1 MNCFLYQLRFNTPV
15 HFGSPD
21 SALSLYSSE
30 DHVRS
35 DTLFSALCHT
45 AAQLFGNKGVEKL
58 LNMVAHGDLILSD
71 GMPWQGDTLYL
82 PKPFY
87 TVQTA
92 RELPAEKRKA
102 IKKLAWIP
110 TDRFEE
116 YCKALTTGTLF
127 ECENVS
133 FGRMIESTKA
143 KVPDSSDAIPYP
155 VGLFQ
160 FKENSG
166 IYFLADCIDQEWLSQ
181 LITALGY
188 SGLGGKVTS
197 GYGKFSVVRAENLAT
212 GNDSQSQWLC
222 RNLQRDSGKWMLLN
236 SCLPKEG
243 ELEQALNGACYQL
256 VRRSGFI
263 AADGLNPSKKK
274 TQHFLTA
281 GSVVQNCFEG
291 DLYSVGVTD
300 TYTVYRYSKP
310 LFLGV
315 SL

>member
-15 HFGSPD
+15 HFGSPE

-30 DHVRS
+30 DHFRA

-45 AAQLFGNKGVEKL
+45 ASQLYGSDGVEKL
-58 LNMVAHGDLILSD
+58 LTLVREGKLSLSD
-71 GMPWQGDTLYL
+71 AMPWQGETLYL

-87 TVQTA
+87 TVRTE

-110 TDRFEE
+110 ADRFDE
-116 YCKALTTGTLF
+116 YCKALSTGVLF

-133 FGRMIESTKA
+133 FGRMVESTKA
-143 KVPDSSDAIPYP
+143 RVPDGSDATPYP
-155 VGLFQ
+155 VGLYQ

-166 IYFLADCIDQEWLSQ
+166 LYFLVDCCDQEWLGQ

-188 SGLGGKVTS
+188 SGLGGKVTA
-197 GYGKFSVVRAENLAT
+197 GYGKFSVVRAESLA
-212 GNDSQSQWLC
+212 QSEDAQCRWLDQ
-222 RNLQRDSGKWMLLN
+222 NVMAAHGPWMLLN
-236 SCLPKEG
+236 SSLPRAE
-243 ELEQALNGACYQL
+243 ELEQTLERACYQL

-263 AADGLNPSKKK
+263 AADGFRPRKKL

-281 GSVVQNCFEG
+281 GSVVRTHFEG
-291 DLYSVGVTD
+291 DLYPVGSTGE
-300 TYTVYRYSKP
+300 YTVYRYSKP
-310 LFLGV
+310 MFLGV
-315 SL
+315 EL